1 MVKTFSEGDY
11 LRLGK
16 TKRRFRQ
23 LVSMRQIRRTARCIL
38 AACLCLLPLQV
49 LASEVQLRL
58 AFVYNFIKFIEWPA
72 KSSQITLCVLGDQP
86 GLQDALLPLHEKVFA
101 GRKLHVVHFSL
112 VPEAPLSDQSSFSQC
127 QVLYLILPSMLPEI
141 TETLPEGLV
150 LVTNEVTDIDPRV
163 SFSLVRAKD
172 NRMEFYVNTQA
183 LSQAKVTAS
192 SQLLKLAKNYQGAA
206 K

>member
-16 TKRRFRQ
+16 TKRRFRR
-23 LVSMRQIRRTARCIL
+23 LVGMRQIRWMARCIL
-38 AACLCLLPLQV
+38 AACLCLLPLPV

-72 KSSQITLCVLGDQP
+72 KSSQITLCALGDQP

-101 GRKLHVVHFSL
+101 GRKLQVVHFSL
-112 VPEAPLSDQSSFSQC
+112 VPEVSSFNQC

-163 SFSLVRAKD
+163 SFSLVRGKD